1 MSKTKAKAGTRT
13 EFKLTE
19 KATIIVSDSTR
30 TICGIRI
37 PKGNNK
43 ETLIVSSNP
52 SCDFSEVLALLLIEV
67 ARNRDKT
74 ARISFVKLLHY
85 VNFEKD
91 SVAFS
96 AISDIS
102 NFSFDEPIQK
112 RILKI
117 INKHKNHK

>member
-1 MSKTKAKAGTRT
+1 MSKTKAKADTRT

-19 KATIIVSDSTR
+19 RATIIVSDSTR
-30 TICGIRI
+30 TICGII
-37 PKGNNK
+37 VPKGSIK

-52 SCDFSEVLALLLIEV
+52 TCDFSQVLALLFVEV
-67 ARNRDKT
+67 ASNRDT
-74 ARISFVKLLHY
+74 TTRISFVKLLHY